1 MYEEWSPEERSL
13 EEIRESVYGEC
24 FSDVH
29 IGDYDHSITRP
40 TVSFARKCVVWSRDR
55 KIYETASRKRLAE
68 FSSNP
73 YFRYEYPEIPRHWPG
88 TWAVITNRDLKGVV
102 GRLSRPSTAR
112 PRTAPLHTW
121 LRERYKTQRA
131 KSAPMRLPT
140 VIVRWFVR
148 DNAIEDTMIS
158 QIVLPSIYH
167 IASLL
172 FSGYIMSCHVI
183 KQWLCGISLGS
194 AMLSKNDL

>member
-1 MYEEWSPEERSL
+1 MIHAIVFLFLAISAQLAKTMYEEWNLEERSL

-140 VIVRWFVR
+140 VIVR
-148 DNAIEDTMIS
+148 
-158 QIVLPSIYH
+158 
-167 IASLL
+167 
-172 FSGYIMSCHVI
+172 
-183 KQWLCGISLGS
+183 
-194 AMLSKNDL
+194 